1 MSSATQLEYLNKQ
14 RIDRLVYLILS
25 NNNRMSKLKML
36 NSGNKQREKIRKYVV
51 GDSQFLKIRL
61 TEAELYRIINTV
73 LYSI

>member
-1 MSSATQLEYLNKQ
+1 MSIATQLEYLNKQ

>member
-1 MSSATQLEYLNKQ
+1 MSIATQLEYLNKQ

-36 NSGNKQREKIRKYVV
+36 NSGSKQREKIRKYVV
-51 GDSQFLKIRL
+51 GDSKFLKIRL